1 MKIAIISDVHDNLIN
16 LQKALNIIKKEQI
29 DTVFVLGDL
38 GNIDSLNFLK
48 KNFTKKIYF
57 VIGNAD
63 IDLDEVEIENVKI
76 FKKIG
81 LIQIEN
87 INFLIIHNI
96 GQLQKKDIQEKT
108 DCVFYGHTH
117 KPWISDS
124 KIKNDK
130 IIKLINPGNIAGI
143 HYDPTLATYD
153 TSNKKL
159 NLIKI

>member
-16 LQKALNIIKKEQI
+16 LQNALNIIKKEQV

-38 GNIDSLNFLK
+38 GNEDSLKFLA
-48 KNFTKKIYF
+48 KNFTKQIYL

-63 IDLDEVEIENVKI
+63 IGFDEIKIKNVKI
-76 FKKIG
+76 FEKIG
-81 LIQIEN
+81 LVRIEN

-96 GQLQKKDIQEKT
+96 GQLQKNEITEET

-130 IIKLINPGNIAGI
+130 IIKLINPGNVAGI